1 MEIPLIEFRDVTKS
15 FGDKIILKG
24 ANLKIYENQITTII
38 GKSGTGKSVLLKLI
52 VGLML
57 PDAGDILFWGTP
69 VRNIKKSEWDKC
81 RSEISYMFQNN
92 ALFDSMTVF
101 ENIALPLSQTTKI
114 NKKDIEQRVMAKIEQ
129 MELSDVPDKYPAE
142 LSGGMQKRTALA
154 RALVTEPKIVI
165 FDEPTTGQDPIRKN
179 MILSMIAQY
188 RKKFGFTAI
197 LVSHD
202 IPDVFFISDRIILLW
217 EGKIAFEGSYEAS
230 MRLDHPMV
238 QEVLQSLEGFQ
249 DELTGLLSKQ
259 MFRLRYT
266 SAFGRLPR
274 KTSVT
279 AILFVVEF
287 ERLAEMLGHETAVE
301 VLRALGVYI
310 STHLGGLGGY
320 STRQGTDQILTVLP
334 HVDLDEAH
342 DLVENVGKVLQDR
355 VLRKIQRAALTR
367 TGHQTCFEIRVS
379 AGIIEVRSN
388 EEVETIMN
396 RAKGVQKMI
405 AVLRC
410 D

>member
-142 LSGGMQKRTALA
+142 LSGGMQKR
-154 RALVTEPKIVI
+154 
-165 FDEPTTGQDPIRKN
+165 
-179 MILSMIAQY
+179 S
-188 RKKFGFTAI
+188 
-197 LVSHD
+197 
-202 IPDVFFISDRIILLW
+202 
-217 EGKIAFEGSYEAS
+217 
-230 MRLDHPMV
+230 
-238 QEVLQSLEGFQ
+238 
-249 DELTGLLSKQ
+249 
-259 MFRLRYT
+259 
-266 SAFGRLPR
+266 
-274 KTSVT
+274 
-279 AILFVVEF
+279 
-287 ERLAEMLGHETAVE
+287 
-301 VLRALGVYI
+301 
-310 STHLGGLGGY
+310 STNG
-320 STRQGTDQILTVLP
+320 
-334 HVDLDEAH
+334 
-342 DLVENVGKVLQDR
+342 
-355 VLRKIQRAALTR
+355 
-367 TGHQTCFEIRVS
+367 
-379 AGIIEVRSN
+379 VRS
-388 EEVETIMN
+388 I
-396 RAKGVQKMI
+396 
-405 AVLRC
+405 
-410 D
+410 